1 MKIKVCDKCKSKD
14 IIDYLEKQGHEVIIE
29 CINYCGIGR
38 SKYVLLIDNKPLIA
52 DTKEE
57 IIKKLES

>member
-1 MKIKVCDKCKSKD
+1 MVIKICPKCKTKD
-14 IIDYLEKQGHEVIIE
+14 IIKELKKKYNVIEE

-38 SKYVLLIDNKPLIA
+38 GKYVVLVDNKPIIA

-57 IIKKLES
+57 IIKKLKC